1 MSDTLAPSPT
11 EAKRRYSAPRQKV
24 PPFAR
29 YEGTS
34 AWHKDRRRVHA
45 YARFRAA
52 TKQASEA
59 AGTPKP

>member
-1 MSDTLAPSPT
+1 MCEYSDAADNGGMLFS
-11 EAKRRYSAPRQKV
+11 RQKV

-34 AWHKDRRRVHA
+34 AWHKDHKRVRA

-52 TKQASEA
+52 AKQASETP
-59 AGTPKP
+59 GTPKP

>member
-1 MSDTLAPSPT
+1 MSDTPTPGPT
-11 EAKRRYSAPRQKV
+11 EAKRRYGAPRQKV

-34 AWHKDRRRVHA
+34 AWHKDRRRVRA

-52 TKQASEA
+52 AKQASETP
-59 AGTPKP
+59 GTPKP